1 MQRCIDRQGVDRQ
14 WLDIEYIS
22 KTYTEGDDCWWIA
35 YKAKY
40 HNGEGVWWLAKTY
53 NQTLEVELY
62 MGLQVF
68 LVKLQV
74 MDIHPSYSILS
85 GRSWIHMA
93 GVVAFSL
100 HQCLKYIMN
109 GMLVTVKDEETIS
122 IIRNIVVPFIE
133 NYRDENIHAFKIMNV
148 EWLSEN
154 TVLTGPNI
162 SKTTRMIVNRFF
174 KHGIPFQFDPDTG
187 MLEQVNLMKLK
198 CANQRFKVRYNPN
211 KDECRRVTRTKKE
224 ARMIKLKEWS

>member
-22 KTYTEGDDCWWIA
+22 KTYTEEDDCWWIA

-62 MGLQVF
+62 VGPQVF

-74 MDIHPSYSILS
+74 MDIHPSYSILL
-85 GRSWIHMA
+85 GRSWIHVA

-109 GMLVTVKDEETIS
+109 GMLVTVKDEEIIS

-133 NYRDENIHAFKIMNV
+133 NYRDENILVFKIMNV

-162 SKTTRMIVNRFF
+162 
-174 KHGIPFQFDPDTG
+174 
-187 MLEQVNLMKLK
+187 
-198 CANQRFKVRYNPN
+198 
-211 KDECRRVTRTKKE
+211 
-224 ARMIKLKEWS
+224 